1 VKVNWVGAGVE
12 IAADR
17 RCTWV
22 AFAGV
27 SKLTRRVTVELQEPL
42 DGTQVTAALL
52 AMWEHA
58 GLEWFALDPR
68 SPSST
73 LIEPLQAES
82 MPLKL
87 ADTIGVATA
96 HGRFADLLY
105 ADRLRL
111 RGHRALD
118 QAMQTAESRRLAGSV
133 AIDRYAAAD
142 MAPLMAAELSVWALG
157 DPETADGIEAG
168 VWVLDAPGPRDIG
181 RAGWTDGIPAVDSA
195 RLRQDG
201 DHA

>member
-1 VKVNWVGAGVE
+1 VSVNWVAAGVE
-12 IAADR
+12 IATDR

-22 AFAGV
+22 AFCGV
-27 SKLTRRVTVELQEPL
+27 SKMTRRVIVELQEPL
-42 DGTQVTAALL
+42 EGTQVTAALV

-58 GLEWFALDPR
+58 ELEWFALDPR

-82 MPLKL
+82 MPLRL

-105 ADRLRL
+105 ADKLRC
-111 RGHRALD
+111 RGHGALD
-118 QAMQTAESRRLAGSV
+118 EAIRTAEARRLAGSV

-157 DPETADGIEAG
+157 DPETADGAEPG
-168 VWVLDAPGPRDIG
+168 VWV
-181 RAGWTDGIPAVDSA
+181 V
-195 RLRQDG
+195 
-201 DHA
+201 

>member
-1 VKVNWVGAGVE
+1 VNWAGAGVE
-12 IAADR
+12 ISADR

-27 SKLTRRVTVELQEPL
+27 AKVTRRVTVELAEPL
-42 DGTQVTAALL
+42 EGTQVTPALV
-52 AMWEHA
+52 AMWERLE
-58 GLEWFALDPR
+58 LEWFVLDPR

-96 HGRFADLLY
+96 HGHFADLLY

-111 RGHRALD
+111 RGHGALD
-118 QAMQTAESRRLAGSV
+118 EAMRAAEARRLAGST
-133 AIDRYAAAD
+133 AIDRYAQAD

-157 DPETADGIEAG
+157 DPETADGAEPG
-168 VWVLDAPGPRDIG
+168 VWVI
-181 RAGWTDGIPAVDSA
+181 
-195 RLRQDG
+195 
-201 DHA
+201 

>member
-1 VKVNWVGAGVE
+1 VNWVAAGVE

-27 SKLTRRVTVELQEPL
+27 SKVTRRVTVELAEPL
-42 DGTQVTAALL
+42 EGTQVTSALV
-52 AMWEHA
+52 AMWER
-58 GLEWFALDPR
+58 LEFDTFALDPR

-111 RGHRALD
+111 RGHSALD
-118 QAMQTAESRRLAGSV
+118 EAMRVAEARRLAGST
-133 AIDRYAAAD
+133 AIDRYAAAE

-157 DPETADGIEAG
+157 DPETADGAEPN
-168 VWVLDAPGPRDIG
+168 VWVI
-181 RAGWTDGIPAVDSA
+181 
-195 RLRQDG
+195 
-201 DHA
+201 

>member
-1 VKVNWVGAGVE
+1 MAGVRAGVVGAGPWGGFVKPAAVKWVVAGVE

-22 AFAGV
+22 AFCGV
-27 SKLTRRVTVELQEPL
+27 SKVTRRVTVELQEPL
-42 DGTQVTAALL
+42 EGTAVTPALV

-68 SPSST
+68 SPAAT

-87 ADTIGVATA
+87 ADTIAIAAA
-96 HGRFADLLY
+96 HGHFADLLY

-111 RGHRALD
+111 RGHGALD
-118 QAMQTAESRRLAGSV
+118 EAMRTAEARRLAGSV
-133 AIDRYAAAD
+133 AIDRYAQAD
-142 MAPLMAAELSVWALG
+142 MAPLMAGELSARALG
-157 DPETADGIEAG
+157 GLATGG
-168 VWVLDAPGPRDIG
+168 G
-181 RAGWTDGIPAVDSA
+181 
-195 RLRQDG
+195 
-201 DHA
+201 

>member
-1 VKVNWVGAGVE
+1 VSVGWVAAGIE

-22 AFAGV
+22 AFCGV
-27 SKLTRRVTVELQEPL
+27 AKLTRRVYVELQEPL
-42 DGTQVTAALL
+42 EGTEVTAALV

-58 GLEWFALDPR
+58 AFEWFALDPR

-82 MPLKL
+82 MPLRL

-111 RGHRALD
+111 RGHSALD
-118 QAMQTAESRRLAGSV
+118 EAMRAAEARKLAGSV

-142 MAPLMAAELSVWALG
+142 MAPLMAAELAVWALG
-157 DPETADGIEAG
+157 DPAHAEGAAPG
-168 VWVLDAPGPRDIG
+168 VWVLD
-181 RAGWTDGIPAVDSA
+181 
-195 RLRQDG
+195 
-201 DHA
+201 

>member
-1 VKVNWVGAGVE
+1 MKWITAGVE
-12 IAADR
+12 IAVDR

-22 AFAGV
+22 AFCGV
-27 SKLTRRVTVELQEPL
+27 SRMTRRVTVELQEPL
-42 DGTQVTAALL
+42 DGTQVAKSIM

-58 GLEWFALDPR
+58 GLESIALDPR

-82 MPLKL
+82 MPLRL
-87 ADTIGVATA
+87 ADTIGVQTA

-118 QAMQTAESRRLAGSV
+118 EAMRAAEARRLAGGQ
-133 AIDRYAAAD
+133 AIDRYAAGD
-142 MAPLMAAELSVWALG
+142 MAPLIAAELSVWALG
-157 DPETADGIEAG
+157 DPETAEGIEPG
-168 VWVLDAPGPRDIG
+168 VWVI
-181 RAGWTDGIPAVDSA
+181 
-195 RLRQDG
+195 
-201 DHA
+201 